1 MKLAHE
7 ERPLRG
13 ARQEPGVEL
22 GNVFRCEAN
31 VKRGSVLQYRDG
43 IDFARKRSSKASELI
58 PAWWPSFLHDLLD
71 GLDQRPRFW
80 PTAKTLGTPS
90 LGWIAEQMPIQHE
103 AERERY
109 LEGFR
114 RAGLD

>member
-1 MKLAHE
+1 MKLDRE

-43 IDFARKRSSKASELI
+43 IDFARKAIVESLRTDPRLVAELL
-58 PAWWPSFLHDLLD
+58 A
-71 GLDQRPRFW
+71 
-80 PTAKTLGTPS
+80 
-90 LGWIAEQMPIQHE
+90 
-103 AERERY
+103 
-109 LEGFR
+109 
-114 RAGLD
+114 

>member
-1 MKLAHE
+1 
-7 ERPLRG
+7 
-13 ARQEPGVEL
+13 
-22 GNVFRCEAN
+22 
-31 VKRGSVLQYRDG
+31 
-43 IDFARKRSSKASELI
+43 
-58 PAWWPSFLHDLLD
+58 LHDLLD

>member
-43 IDFARKRSSKASELI
+43 IDFARKAIVESLRTDPRLVAELL
-58 PAWWPSFLHDLLD
+58 A
-71 GLDQRPRFW
+71 
-80 PTAKTLGTPS
+80 
-90 LGWIAEQMPIQHE
+90 
-103 AERERY
+103 
-109 LEGFR
+109 
-114 RAGLD
+114 

>member
-1 MKLAHE
+1 
-7 ERPLRG
+7 
-13 ARQEPGVEL
+13 
-22 GNVFRCEAN
+22 
-31 VKRGSVLQYRDG
+31 
-43 IDFARKRSSKASELI
+43 
-58 PAWWPSFLHDLLD
+58 LHDLLD

-80 PTAKTLGTPS
+80 PTAKTLGHTFAR
-90 LGWIAEQMPIQHE
+90 LDRRANANQHE